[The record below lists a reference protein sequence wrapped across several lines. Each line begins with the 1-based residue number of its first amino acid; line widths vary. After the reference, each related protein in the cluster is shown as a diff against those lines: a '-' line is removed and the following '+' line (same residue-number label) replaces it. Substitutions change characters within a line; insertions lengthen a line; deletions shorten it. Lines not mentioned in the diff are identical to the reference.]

1 MFYKKDLINTEDKL
15 TAGLVFDKFL
25 TGKIPSEVRMKNE
38 TAGAANRRR
47 TLILNQLEKRG
58 KNFKRELCE
67 KIHAEALR
75 QDKEFNQMKDF
86 ENSLNEKQLVCF
98 NALSLP
104 LKKVAVF
111 LVKESR
117 ENRLTPDL
125 KKLADLKKNIVETV
139 KNVSRVIDPYI
150 PTAEEIEKGKIAF
163 V

>member
-1 MFYKKDLINTEDKL
+1 MFYKEDMEDRL

-25 TGKIPSEVRMKNE
+25 TGKIPVTVRREKE

-47 TLILNQLEKRG
+47 TLLLNHFEKRG
-58 KNFKRELCE
+58 KYFKRELCE

-117 ENRLTPDL
+117 ESRLTPDL

-139 KNVSRVIDPYI
+139 NNISQVIDPHRPI
-150 PTAEEIEKGKIAF
+150 AEEIEKGKIAF